1 MMMQKLV
8 KQESGTIKGLIERLK
23 LKNRVFHARIPEN
36 RTIEQLREHYEIE
49 KELAGRLRL
58 ATGAER
64 RYLYTSLYDELF
76 RRVANHPQLTRKLSA
91 EERLNAVSREL
102 KRLKPFL
109 NEEVTFL
116 EVGAGDC
123 ALSLAAA
130 NSVKKVYAVDVSAEI
145 TRNSQFPPNFQLVL
159 SDGCNIPVSPGTV
172 QVAYSNQLM
181 EHLHPDDASEQLHN
195 IYEALAPGGVYLCMT
210 PNRLS
215 GPHDISQ
222 YFERVA
228 TGFHLKEYTLSELN
242 KQFKAVGFT
251 KVRVYLGL
259 GENLQSFSIVP
270 FILLEGLLNLLPY
283 RLRKLIACRF
293 PTRMLLGIRL
303 IGTK

>member
-1 MMMQKLV
+1 MTRKLL
-8 KQESGTIKGLIERLK
+8 KYENGTRKGLMETLK
-23 LKNRVFHARIPEN
+23 LKSRVFQARIPEN

-58 ATGAER
+58 ATRAER
-64 RYLYTSLYDELF
+64 GYLYTSLYDELF
-76 RRVANHPQLTRKLSA
+76 RRVSNHPQLTRKLSA
-91 EERLNAVSREL
+91 EERLKAVSREM

-109 NEEVTFL
+109 NKEVTFL

-123 ALSLAAA
+123 ALSLAVATF
-130 NSVKKVYAVDVSAEI
+130 VKKVYAVDVSAEI
-145 TRNSQFPPNFQLVL
+145 TKNSDFPPNFQLVL

-181 EHLHPDDASEQLHN
+181 EHLHPDDASEQLLN
-195 IYEALAPGGVYLCMT
+195 IYRALAPGGVYLCMT

-222 YFERVA
+222 YFDRVA

-242 KQFKAVGFT
+242 NHFKSVGFT
-251 KVRVYLGL
+251 NVRVYLGL
-259 GENLQSFSIVP
+259 GEKPLSFSIVP

-283 RLRKLIACRF
+283 RLRKRIACSF
-293 PTRMLLGIRL
+293 PARMLLGIRL
-303 IGTK
+303 ISTK

>member
-1 MMMQKLV
+1 MTQKLV
-8 KQESGTIKGLIERLK
+8 KRENGTIKGLMGTLK
-23 LKNRVFHARIPEN
+23 LKSRVFQARIPEN

-49 KELAGRLRL
+49 KELASRLRL
-58 ATGAER
+58 ATRAER
-64 RYLYTSLYDELF
+64 SYLYTSVYDELF
-76 RRVANHPQLTRKLSA
+76 RRVSNHPQLTRKLSA
-91 EERLNAVSREL
+91 EERLVAILREM

-116 EVGAGDC
+116 EVGPGDC

-130 NSVKKVYAVDVSAEI
+130 KFVKKVYAVDVSAEI
-145 TRNSQFPPNFQLVL
+145 TRNSEFPPNFQLVL
-159 SDGCNIPVSPGTV
+159 SDGCNIPVPPGTV

-181 EHLHPDDASEQLHN
+181 EHLHPDDASEQLLN
-195 IYEALAPGGVYLCMT
+195 IYKALAPGGFYLCMT

-222 YFERVA
+222 YFDQVA

-242 KQFKAVGFT
+242 SHFKSVGFT

-259 GENLQSFSIVP
+259 GESLLSFSIFP

-283 RLRKLIACRF
+283 RLRKLIAGGF
-293 PTRMLLGIRL
+293 PARMLLGIRL
-303 IGTK
+303 IGVK